1 MNHRIASALL
11 VLVSLAGC
19 TSLRAPSRQGLIAM
33 EDHRCVDAIG
43 VMQGPAAQGDG
54 YSVNNLGAIVEAGCP
69 EAGCPPDPV
78 RAFSYYQNA
87 AERGVPIAFS
97 NAGALLEFGKVS
109 GAAQPDAAAALYREG
124 ARYGD
129 ETSIKGLERLGRP
142 VPPVDRVAPDIA
154 ERRQKQL
161 DFALLVAGV
170 MVDRPSPTVQTR
182 PATTRRPVHAVAPE
196 STMSPVTP
204 VTPVMPVA
212 RTVVASPVSSLG
224 SGTCRTATD
233 CNTGQICVVP
243 NGQVSGEGVCA
254 TPTRGG
260 VAVIAT
266 PRLTRVNMV
275 SCQLDAQ
282 CPTEFKCE
290 RVTPGDL
297 NGLCVGPSQAQMFV
311 H

>member
-1 MNHRIASALL
+1 MNHRVASALL

-19 TSLRAPSRQGLIAM
+19 TTLRAPSRQGLIAM
-33 EDHRCVDAIG
+33 EDHRCTDAIG

-54 YSVNNLGAIVEAGCP
+54 YSINNLGAIIEAGCP
-69 EAGCPPDPV
+69 EAGMPPDPV
-78 RAFSYYQNA
+78 RAFSYYRNA

-170 MVDRPSPTVQTR
+170 MVDRPPPTAQTR
-182 PATTRRPVHAVAPE
+182 PVPTHRPDHTVAAE
-196 STMSPVTP
+196 SSVALVTP
-204 VTPVMPVA
+204 VAPGA
-212 RTVVASPVSSLG
+212 RTVVESPASVLG
-224 SGTCRTATD
+224 SGTCRNTTG
-233 CNTGQICVVP
+233 CMTGQICVVP
-243 NGQVSGEGVCA
+243 NGQVSGAGVCA
-254 TPTRGG
+254 TPTKG
-260 VAVIAT
+260 
-266 PRLTRVNMV
+266 
-275 SCQLDAQ
+275 S
-282 CPTEFKCE
+282 
-290 RVTPGDL
+290 
-297 NGLCVGPSQAQMFV
+297 VGSSRPHA
-311 H
+311 